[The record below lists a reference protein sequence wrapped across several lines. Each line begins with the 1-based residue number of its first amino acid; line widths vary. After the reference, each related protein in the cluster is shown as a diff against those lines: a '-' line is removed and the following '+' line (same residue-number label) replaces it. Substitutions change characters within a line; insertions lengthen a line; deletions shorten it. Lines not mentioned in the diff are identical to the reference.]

1 MRTRG
6 AKPRSPPLIVLA
18 RALLQRVIMLQRFNA
33 STRAAVTAVALFTS
47 VSLVFGQTKIV
58 APENKYQV
66 EEDVKA
72 GREAAREVEQQL
84 PILRDDGVDGYVE
97 RVGQRLV
104 ENIPSE
110 FQHSQFRYSFDVVN
124 VSDLNAFALPGGPM
138 FINRG
143 MLQAA
148 KNEGEVAGVL
158 AHEISHVALRHGT
171 AQAGKA
177 TPYQVGSI
185 LGQIAGAIL
194 GGVAGQVLSIGSQV
208 IPGTLFLRYGRDYE
222 RQADL
227 LGAQIMA
234 RSGYDPRDMANMFQT
249 IQAKGG
255 GSGGPEWLSSH
266 PNPAN
271 RYDAINKESAQ
282 LRVTNPVR
290 STAEFTQLR
299 SRLQRMSPAP
309 TTEQVMKQGGGGNQR
324 TGRDTGYPAGQVGQ
338 VEPPSGR
345 YQTFDGGNLF
355 RLAVPSNWRELQGD
369 NSVTFAPEGGYGEY
383 QGQNVFTHGLQVGME
398 QINARNLR
406 EGTSQLIQGLAQ
418 SNPSLQQSGNFSNIT
433 VGGRPGLATVLTNVS
448 DVTRQQERIALYTTQ
463 LQDGSL
469 FFVVGVAPA
478 REFNAYR
485 QIFNRSVQSLQLND
499 GARNSRF

>member
-1 MRTRG
+1 
-6 AKPRSPPLIVLA
+6 
-18 RALLQRVIMLQRFNA
+18 MLQTLRRQT

-84 PILRDDGVDGYVE
+84 PMLRDDGVDDYVE

-104 ENIPSE
+104 AAIPNE
-110 FQHSQFRYSFDVVN
+110 FRHSQFRYEFDVVN

-138 FINRG
+138 YINRG

-185 LGQIAGAIL
+185 LGQIAGAII
-194 GGVAGQVLSIGSQV
+194 GGVAGQAISLGSQFGF
-208 IPGTLFLRYGRDYE
+208 GTAFLKYGREYE
-222 RQADL
+222 RQADI
-227 LGAQIMA
+227 LGAQMMA

-249 IQAKGG
+249 IQSKGG
-255 GSGGPEWLSSH
+255 GGGPEWLSSH

-271 RYDAINKESAQ
+271 RYEAINKKAAS
-282 LRVTNPVR
+282 LRVTSPVR
-290 STAEFTQLR
+290 NTAEFTQVK

-309 TTEQVMKQGGGGNQR
+309 TTEQVMKQCG
-324 TGRDTGYPAGQVGQ
+324 
-338 VEPPSGR
+338 
-345 YQTFDGGNLF
+345 
-355 RLAVPSNWRELQGD
+355 
-369 NSVTFAPEGGYGEY
+369 
-383 QGQNVFTHGLQVGME
+383 
-398 QINARNLR
+398 
-406 EGTSQLIQGLAQ
+406 
-418 SNPSLQQSGNFSNIT
+418 SGN
-433 VGGRPGLATVLTNVS
+433 R
-448 DVTRQQERIALYTTQ
+448 
-463 LQDGSL
+463 
-469 FFVVGVAPA
+469 
-478 REFNAYR
+478 
-485 QIFNRSVQSLQLND
+485 
-499 GARNSRF
+499 